1 MLVWSA
7 LGGGSVSLPY
17 LEHEAYGKVALR
29 DRMYGVLNDSEFI
42 AECDRR
48 GIKVFGVVF
57 EAQGWEFPAELDEDE
72 AEVLALNEVRGVG
85 RSEAR
90 RAGRECRSRCA
101 PY

>member
-29 DRMYGVLNDSEFI
+29 DRMYGVLSDSEFT
-42 AECDRR
+42 AEYDRR

-57 EAQGWEFPAELDEDE
+57 EAQGWEFPAELDEHE
-72 AEVLALNEVRGVG
+72 T
-85 RSEAR
+85 
-90 RAGRECRSRCA
+90 
-101 PY
+101 